1 MQNISKNVRR
11 HPGKQFVAVTCHS
24 DVVDWLEPDWMFCT
38 DTMEF
43 TDFTGCKKKNAS
55 AC

>member
-24 DVVDWLEPDWMFCT
+24 DVVDWLEPDWMFRT
-38 DTMEF
+38 DTALM
-43 TDFTGCKKKNAS
+43 AS
-55 AC
+55 VCSQHFVDAGFD